1 MRITFIRNKY
11 KYKSGILSQSYKEFY
26 IFLEKSYN

>member
-1 MRITFIRNKY
+1 MRITFIGN